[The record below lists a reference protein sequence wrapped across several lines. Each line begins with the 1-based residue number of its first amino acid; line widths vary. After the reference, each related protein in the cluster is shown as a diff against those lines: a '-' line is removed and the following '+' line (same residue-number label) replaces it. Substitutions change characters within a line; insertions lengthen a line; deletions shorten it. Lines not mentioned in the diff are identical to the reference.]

1 MNLIAIIVVIF
12 SSFAAAYLIIRKEIR
27 RCRWLD
33 SVLRLILAVKNKAIF
48 YNAPFSEIIINLR
61 NNDEFYKIRI
71 FDVFSD
77 NLQSGMTVPD
87 AWNDAVS
94 RIYSDID
101 KNERDILIRFGN
113 DMCCCSR
120 NEIPEISAR
129 AISEIEELKNIAI
142 EQRNIKSKSTCA
154 VIVSF
159 GLMIVLILV

>member
-12 SSFAAAYLIIRKEIR
+12 SSFSAAYLIIRKEIR
-27 RCRWLD
+27 RCRGID
-33 SVLRLILAVKNKAIF
+33 SVLRLIMTVKNKAIF

-61 NNDEFYKIRI
+61 NNDEFQKIRL

-94 RIYSDID
+94 RTFYDID
-101 KNERDILIRFGN
+101 KNERDVLIRFGKE
-113 DMCCCSR
+113 MCCCSR
-120 NEIPEISAR
+120 NEISEISAR
-129 AISEIEELKNIAI
+129 AISEIEELKNTAI
-142 EQRNIKSKSTCA
+142 EQRNIKSKSTGA

-159 GLMIVLILV
+159 GLMIILILV